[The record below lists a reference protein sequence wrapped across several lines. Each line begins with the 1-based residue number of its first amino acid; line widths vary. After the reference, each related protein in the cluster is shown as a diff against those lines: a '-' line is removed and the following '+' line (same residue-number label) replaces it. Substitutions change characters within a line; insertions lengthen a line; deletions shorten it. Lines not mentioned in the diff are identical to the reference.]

1 MNSLFFEKQRL
12 DASKD
17 TIDFHPGPIGF
28 YPNYF
33 LDVPAKELP
42 DFFDMLENFDDS
54 PAYVAK
60 LDRYGVNR
68 ADPDFWTLYDWFQ
81 SKADELEPVQA
92 GIFDLNRYY
101 RKTVDEGAGG

>member
-1 MNSLFFEKQRL
+1 MNAHQHF
-12 DASKD
+12 
-17 TIDFHPGPIGF
+17 IG
-28 YPNYF
+28 
-33 LDVPAKELP
+33 LRRRDR
-42 DFFDMLENFDDS
+42 
-54 PAYVAK
+54 YVAK